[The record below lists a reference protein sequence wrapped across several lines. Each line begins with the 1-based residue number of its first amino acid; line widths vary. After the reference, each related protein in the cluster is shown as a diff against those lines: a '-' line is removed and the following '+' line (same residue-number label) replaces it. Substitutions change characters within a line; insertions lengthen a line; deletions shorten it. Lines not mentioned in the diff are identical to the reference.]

1 MSKCYSP
8 DWFISLA
15 NMIFLLKKKK
25 FKWMAY
31 KNYLKH
37 VASILC
43 EIVGIINKC
52 KELQE
57 AKPTA
62 VSYDPEPP
70 GPWIG
75 GKKKI
80 FRFHKA

>member
-1 MSKCYSP
+1 
-8 DWFISLA
+8 
-15 NMIFLLKKKK
+15 
-25 FKWMAY
+25 MAY

-70 GPWIG
+70 GP
-75 GKKKI
+75 
-80 FRFHKA
+80 